1 MNKLKA
7 IFCVFIALL
16 ILTSAVTPALA
27 HSGRTDSN
35 GGHWDHSTGEYHYH
49 HGYSAHQHN
58 NGVCPYDYDN
68 KTEHSSSG
76 SSSNSSNN
84 KSPDVFGFIMTALG
98 LGMLFGI
105 IAVFVCSKI
114 KSEDTL
120 KIVKS
125 AILAAWII
133 TSILIGLRDYL

>member
-1 MNKLKA
+1 
-7 IFCVFIALL
+7 
-16 ILTSAVTPALA
+16 
-27 HSGRTDSN
+27 
-35 GGHWDHSTGEYHYH
+35 
-49 HGYSAHQHN
+49 
-58 NGVCPYDYDN
+58 
-68 KTEHSSSG
+68 
-76 SSSNSSNN
+76 
-84 KSPDVFGFIMTALG
+84 MTALG